1 MELDTRRSNSAPE
14 LEVVNAWS
22 VERRRGGLDLVVR
35 REVRREWWREAS
47 VAGLRCCWGGAF
59 ANDVE

>member
-1 MELDTRRSNSAPE
+1 M
-14 LEVVNAWS
+14 VNAWS

-47 VAGLRCCWGGAF
+47 VAGFRCCCCWAGAF

>member
-1 MELDTRRSNSAPE
+1 M
-14 LEVVNAWS
+14 VNAWS

-47 VAGLRCCWGGAF
+47 VAGLRCCCWVGAF